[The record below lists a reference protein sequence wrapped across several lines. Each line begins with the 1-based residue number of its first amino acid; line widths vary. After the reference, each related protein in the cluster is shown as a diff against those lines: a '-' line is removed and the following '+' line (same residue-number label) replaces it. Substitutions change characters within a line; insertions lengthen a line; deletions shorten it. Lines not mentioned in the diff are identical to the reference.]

1 MVESRLA
8 VSWYRR
14 VAQPW
19 GHAAGL
25 VAKCRRPLGAVSIPP
40 PSAHLPLPLLRRF
53 EASRGVVSGTCSVV
67 CQVSSGHC
75 MRSSISSRARQVV
88 FAVDALSHF
97 AQSASPAIDTPSLD
111 GVALGSRIC
120 RCLRSPG
127 TPFAACDGDGDGNPF
142 GNETDTRNCRT
153 TTTTATITTT
163 VSPPRFA
170 SHPSPDRPGAGDNS
184 DRCHLDLDCS
194 PQGLRIRPFRSP
206 GARPRP
212 VPTRHH
218 QRHVRVEFR
227 PPIPR
232 LFVRSRWTGI

>member
-1 MVESRLA
+1 MSFLEPARWSARFPLATACGVQSR
-8 VSWYRR
+8 
-14 VAQPW
+14 P
-19 GHAAGL
+19 GL
-25 VAKCRRPLGAVSIPP
+25 VRLSL
-40 PSAHLPLPLLRRF
+40 PSTHSRTLLSLPLPRL
-53 EASRGVVSGTCSVV
+53 T
-67 CQVSSGHC
+67 
-75 MRSSISSRARQVV
+75 
-88 FAVDALSHF
+88 
-97 AQSASPAIDTPSLD
+97 PPSLD
-111 GVALGSRIC
+111 GVALGSRLC

-153 TTTTATITTT
+153 TTTTTTITTT

-232 LFVRSRWTGI
+232 LFVRSRRTGI